1 MNYASQFFLISFT
14 FFVASFAYGGFS
26 SSKGYNTYDM
36 YKHNFQYKIEGEIEV
51 KPDVAYLP
59 VTIKTTDKSYT
70 TALSQSKTVLDKL
83 VEELN
88 ALNEPSF
95 SISSTDFFKPK
106 KYAKKID
113 ISFFNKSEDVVNS
126 NLNVYLAID
135 FTDSDT
141 FWVKAEKI
149 AIALDFVQKFSKKY
163 DAYDNIIVASKDIY
177 YEVKDKE
184 QYREKIV
191 KRVYEKAKKV
201 AELIGLSEKKKI
213 AIKEAKFD
221 QHIKED
227 IPDFIKARLSI
238 GASIVFTF
246 E

>member
-1 MNYASQFFLISFT
+1 MAK
-14 FFVASFAYGGFS
+14 VE
-26 SSKGYNTYDM
+26 M
-36 YKHNFQYKIEGEIEV
+36 YKHNFQYDIEGEIEV

-59 VTIKTTDKSYT
+59 VTIQTMDKSYT

-83 VEELN
+83 FEELN

-95 SISSTDFFKPK
+95 SISPADFFKPK

-113 ISFFNKSEDVVNS
+113 ITFFDKREEDVNS
-126 NLNVYLAID
+126 NLNVYLIID
-135 FTDSDT
+135 F
-141 FWVKAEKI
+141 AEKDSFWLKAKKI
-149 AIALDFVQKFSKKY
+149 AVALDFMQGFSKNY
-163 DAYDNIIVASKDIY
+163 ESDDNITVTGKDIY
-177 YEVKDKE
+177 YEVNNKE

-191 KRVYEKAKKV
+191 KIIYIKAKKV
-201 AELIGLSEKKKI
+201 AELIGSSEKKKI

-227 IPDFIKARLSI
+227 IPDFNKARLSI
-238 GASIVFTF
+238 GASIIFAF